1 MLDVH
6 PNIITITTQTSQNK
20 TPLMIACEEG
30 LIDIIHILLSSTDQ
44 SITNTLLDASD
55 NLGNNCLMYASWRGN
70 IHIVRALIETY
81 HMSSTLKNYEGL
93 TCIQMAAAG
102 NHTELV
108 KYLLTIT
115 DQTHHNSDPDPD
127 AVVETDVSLTGM
139 SLLHR
144 AVQSGSI
151 DTVKLLLLQPSPPL
165 INTTFTSNIHTS
177 NINSITENGM
187 TALHIACKHGYYD
200 ITKYLIEY
208 GHAILNIK
216 NDYDLTPLH
225 FACIGG
231 YNDIVRYLLT
241 ALLDLTPDL
250 NRDLTSNLSGDVS
263 YLQLASQ
270 YGHHDTC
277 QLLIDRCFDSPS
289 DNILAKNYKGEY
301 YTIYIGYIIR
311 VIHSVLGHTYTHTRY
326 IL

>member
-1 MLDVH
+1 
-6 PNIITITTQTSQNK
+6 
-20 TPLMIACEEG
+20 MIACEEG
-30 LIDIIHILLSSTDQ
+30 HIDIIHILLSSYQ
-44 SITNTLLDASD
+44 SPTNTLLHASD

-70 IHIVRALIETY
+70 IQVVRALIETY
-81 HMSSTLKNYEGL
+81 HMSIALKNYEGL
-93 TCIQMAAAG
+93 TCVQMAAAG

-108 KYLLTIT
+108 EYLLTIT
-115 DQTHHNSDPDPD
+115 NQTHHNSVPD

-200 ITKYLIEY
+200 ITKYLIEQ
-208 GHAILNIK
+208 GHATLTIR

-263 YLQLASQ
+263 YLQLAAQ

-277 QLLIDRCFDSPS
+277 QLLLDRCFDSPS
-289 DNILAKNYKGEY
+289 DNILAKNYKGR
-301 YTIYIGYIIR
+301 TT
-311 VIHSVLGHTYTHTRY
+311 IHSIESYT
-326 IL
+326 